1 MSRRARH
8 AGPLVAVLLC
18 FLVPA
23 PVHAQSSSQA
33 TPRDQP
39 PLRKHPQNKLGGG
52 PARTPT
58 ATATASAT
66 ASPTAT
72 TTPTATP
79 TPTATA
85 TPKPDLPATGSEP
98 GLVALA
104 GVTLLGFGLSLR
116 FRVALGDARTNGL

>member
-79 TPTATA
+79 TATA
-85 TPKPDLPATGSEP
+85 TPKPGLPATGSEP